1 MNKKINALGKEQVF
15 KIIDFLK
22 VPSSLDK
29 DFIFEIYDLAM
40 EAISQLADM
49 APFETIV
56 NVNSLEIIEYCIGE
70 FLYSIVVRS
79 PEQIDE
85 FIKNENIKASMASIV
100 ADKYISLSKLQHKE
114 RRIANSYFP
123 PISSLSV
130 YINFTL
136 NILQKY
142 NKNDPASTLI
152 TDLLMKS
159 LSIAKCAL
167 SLLVDGFETEAFSS
181 WRTLHECE
189 CTLILLE
196 HFGSP
201 LINRYLKHMQYGI
214 AFKDVM
220 ENKEKQTEIFNQMKE
235 EMKQYDLKSKDI
247 KKFIEYGWLYAIPEV
262 GKDSTF
268 KLNFRDG
275 LEKVA
280 GLSMYNSRYEMSSE
294 IIHSTPML
302 IYSNRD
308 YFYYITLLSLYESF
322 FRLEKIFVSLFAKEV
337 SPEQMKRYEAMRNVY
352 YSQLVNIHKRES
364 VNLKELQE
372 KSKKK
377 GN

>member
-196 HFGSP
+196 HFGGP
-201 LINRYLKHMQYGI
+201 LINCYLKHMQYGI

-364 VNLKELQE
+364 VNFKELQE

>member
-1 MNKKINALGKEQVF
+1 MRWQGKKEKLNKKINALGKEQVF

-159 LSIAKCAL
+159 QIGRASC
-167 SLLVDGFETEAFSS
+167 
-181 WRTLHECE
+181 
-189 CTLILLE
+189 
-196 HFGSP
+196 
-201 LINRYLKHMQYGI
+201 
-214 AFKDVM
+214 
-220 ENKEKQTEIFNQMKE
+220 
-235 EMKQYDLKSKDI
+235 
-247 KKFIEYGWLYAIPEV
+247 
-262 GKDSTF
+262 
-268 KLNFRDG
+268 
-275 LEKVA
+275 
-280 GLSMYNSRYEMSSE
+280 
-294 IIHSTPML
+294 
-302 IYSNRD
+302 
-308 YFYYITLLSLYESF
+308 
-322 FRLEKIFVSLFAKEV
+322 
-337 SPEQMKRYEAMRNVY
+337 
-352 YSQLVNIHKRES
+352 RER
-364 VNLKELQE
+364 V
-372 KSKKK
+372 
-377 GN
+377 

>member
-1 MNKKINALGKEQVF
+1 MDKKINALGKEQVF

-29 DFIFEIYDLAM
+29 DFIFEVYDLAM

-85 FIKNENIKASMASIV
+85 FVKNENIKASMASIV

-142 NKNDPASTLI
+142 DKNDPASTLI

-189 CTLILLE
+189 CTLMLLE
-196 HFGSP
+196 HFGGP

-220 ENKEKQTEIFNQMKE
+220 ENKDKQTEIFNQMKD

-247 KKFIEYGWLYAIPEV
+247 KKYIEYGWLYAIPEV
-262 GKDSTF
+262 EKDPAF

-280 GLSMYNSRYEMSSE
+280 GLSIYNSRYEMSSE

-322 FRLEKIFVSLFAKEV
+322 FRLEKIFVSLFSKVV
-337 SPEQMKRYEAMRNVY
+337 SSEQMKRYEAMRSVY

-364 VNLKELQE
+364 ANFKELQE
-372 KSKKK
+372 KGKKK

>member
-364 VNLKELQE
+364 VNFKELQE
-372 KSKKK
+372 KNKKK

>member
-1 MNKKINALGKEQVF
+1 LNKKINALGKEQVF

-114 RRIANSYFP
+114 RRIANSCFP

>member
-1 MNKKINALGKEQVF
+1 MDKKINALGKEQVF

-364 VNLKELQE
+364 VNFKELQE

>member
-1 MNKKINALGKEQVF
+1 MDKKINALGKEQVF

-29 DFIFEIYDLAM
+29 DFVFEVYDLAM

-79 PEQIDE
+79 PKQIDE
-85 FIKNENIKASMASIV
+85 FVKNENIKVSMASIV

-142 NKNDPASTLI
+142 DKNDPASTLI

-159 LSIAKCAL
+159 LSIAKCSL

-189 CTLILLE
+189 CTLMLLE

-220 ENKEKQTEIFNQMKE
+220 ENKDKQTEIFNQMKE

-247 KKFIEYGWLYAIPEV
+247 KKYIEYGWLYAIPEV
-262 GKDSTF
+262 EKDPSF

-280 GLSMYNSRYEMSSE
+280 GLSIYNSRYEMSSE

-322 FRLEKIFVSLFAKEV
+322 FRLEKIFVSLFSKEV
-337 SPEQMKRYEAMRNVY
+337 SPEQMKRYEAMRSVY

-364 VNLKELQE
+364 ANFKVLQE
-372 KSKKK
+372 KGKKK

>member
-189 CTLILLE
+189 CTLMLLE
-196 HFGSP
+196 HFGGP

-220 ENKEKQTEIFNQMKE
+220 ENKDKQTEIFNQMKD

-364 VNLKELQE
+364 VNFKELQE
-372 KSKKK
+372 KRKKK

>member
-1 MNKKINALGKEQVF
+1 LDKKINALGKEQVF

-364 VNLKELQE
+364 VNFKELQE

>member
-1 MNKKINALGKEQVF
+1 MDKKINALGKEQVF

-29 DFIFEIYDLAM
+29 DFVFEVYDLAM

-85 FIKNENIKASMASIV
+85 FVKNENIKASMASIV

-142 NKNDPASTLI
+142 DKNDPASTLI

-159 LSIAKCAL
+159 LSIAKCSL

-189 CTLILLE
+189 CTLMLLE

-201 LINRYLKHMQYGI
+201 LINRYLKHMQYGT

-220 ENKEKQTEIFNQMKE
+220 ENKDKQTEIFNQMKE

-247 KKFIEYGWLYAIPEV
+247 KKYIEYGWLYAIPEV
-262 GKDSTF
+262 EKDPSF

-280 GLSMYNSRYEMSSE
+280 GLSIYNSRYEMSSE

-322 FRLEKIFVSLFAKEV
+322 FRLEKIFVSLFSKEV
-337 SPEQMKRYEAMRNVY
+337 SPEQMKRYEAMRSVY

-364 VNLKELQE
+364 ANFKVLQE
-372 KSKKK
+372 KGKKK

>member
-1 MNKKINALGKEQVF
+1 MDKKINALGKEQVF

-29 DFIFEIYDLAM
+29 DFVFEVYDLAM

-85 FIKNENIKASMASIV
+85 FVKNENIKASMASIV

-142 NKNDPASTLI
+142 DKNDPASTLI

-159 LSIAKCAL
+159 LSIAKCSL

-189 CTLILLE
+189 CTLMLLE

-220 ENKEKQTEIFNQMKE
+220 ENKDKQTEIFNQMKE

-247 KKFIEYGWLYAIPEV
+247 KKYIEYGWLYAIPEV
-262 GKDSTF
+262 EKDPSF

-280 GLSMYNSRYEMSSE
+280 GLSLYNSRYEMSSE

-322 FRLEKIFVSLFAKEV
+322 FRLEKIFVSLFSKEV
-337 SPEQMKRYEAMRNVY
+337 SPEQMKRYEAMRSVY

-364 VNLKELQE
+364 ANFKVLQE
-372 KSKKK
+372 KGKKK

>member
-196 HFGSP
+196 HFGRP

-220 ENKEKQTEIFNQMKE
+220 ENKDKQTEIFNQMKD

>member
-1 MNKKINALGKEQVF
+1 MDKKINALGKEQVF

-22 VPSSLDK
+22 IPSSLNK
-29 DFIFEIYDLAM
+29 DFIFEVYDLAM

-49 APFETIV
+49 APFEAIV

-70 FLYSIVVRS
+70 FLYSIAVRS
-79 PEQIDE
+79 PEQIDD
-85 FIKNENIKASMASIV
+85 FVKNENIKASMASIV
-100 ADKYISLSKLQHKE
+100 ADKYISLSKLQHRE

-142 NKNDPASTLI
+142 DKNDPASTLI

-189 CTLILLE
+189 CTLMLLE

-220 ENKEKQTEIFNQMKE
+220 DNKDKQTEIFNQMKE

-247 KKFIEYGWLYAIPEV
+247 KKYIEYGWLYAISDVE
-262 GKDSTF
+262 KDSTF

-280 GLSMYNSRYEMSSE
+280 GLSIYNSRYEMSSE

-322 FRLEKIFVSLFAKEV
+322 FRLEKIFVSLFSKGV
-337 SPEQMKRYEAMRNVY
+337 SPEQMKRYEAMRSVY

-364 VNLKELQE
+364 ANFKELQE
-372 KSKKK
+372 KGKKK

>member
-1 MNKKINALGKEQVF
+1 MDKKINALGKEQVF

-29 DFIFEIYDLAM
+29 DFVFEVYDLAM

-85 FIKNENIKASMASIV
+85 FVKNENIKASMASIV

-142 NKNDPASTLI
+142 DKNDPASTLI

-159 LSIAKCAL
+159 LSIAKCSL

-189 CTLILLE
+189 CTLMLLE

-220 ENKEKQTEIFNQMKE
+220 ENKDKQTEIFNQMKE

-247 KKFIEYGWLYAIPEV
+247 KKYIEYGWLYAIPEV
-262 GKDSTF
+262 EKDPSF

-280 GLSMYNSRYEMSSE
+280 GLSIYNSRYEMSSE

-322 FRLEKIFVSLFAKEV
+322 FRLEKIFVSLFSKEV
-337 SPEQMKRYEAMRNVY
+337 SPEQMKRYEAMRSVY

-364 VNLKELQE
+364 ANFKVLQE
-372 KSKKK
+372 KGKKK

>member
-1 MNKKINALGKEQVF
+1 MDKKINALGKEQVF

-29 DFIFEIYDLAM
+29 DFVFEVYDLAM
-40 EAISQLADM
+40 EAISQLANM

-85 FIKNENIKASMASIV
+85 FVHNENIKASMASIV

-142 NKNDPASTLI
+142 DKNDPASTLI

-159 LSIAKCAL
+159 LSIAKCSL

-189 CTLILLE
+189 CTLMLLE

-220 ENKEKQTEIFNQMKE
+220 ENKDKQTEIFNQMKE
-235 EMKQYDLKSKDI
+235 EMKQYNLKSKDI
-247 KKFIEYGWLYAIPEV
+247 KKYIEYGWLYAIPELE
-262 GKDSTF
+262 KDSSF

-280 GLSMYNSRYEMSSE
+280 GLSLYNSRYEMSSE

-322 FRLEKIFVSLFAKEV
+322 FRLEKIFVSLFSKEV
-337 SPEQMKRYEAMRNVY
+337 SPEQMKRYEAMRSVY
-352 YSQLVNIHKRES
+352 YAQLVNIHKRES
-364 VNLKELQE
+364 ANFKVLQE
-372 KSKKK
+372 KGKKK

>member
-1 MNKKINALGKEQVF
+1 MDKKINALGQEQVF

-29 DFIFEIYDLAM
+29 DFVYEVYDLAM
-40 EAISQLADM
+40 EAISQLAEM

-142 NKNDPASTLI
+142 DKNDPASTLI

-189 CTLILLE
+189 CTLLLLE

-220 ENKEKQTEIFNQMKE
+220 DNKDKQTEIFNQMKE

-247 KKFIEYGWLYAIPEV
+247 KKYIEYGWLYAIPEV
-262 GKDSTF
+262 EKDSTF

-280 GLSMYNSRYEMSSE
+280 GLSIYNSRYEMSSE

-364 VNLKELQE
+364 ANFKELQE
-372 KSKKK
+372 KGKKK

>member
-189 CTLILLE
+189 CTLLLLE

>member
-1 MNKKINALGKEQVF
+1 LDKKINALGKEQVF

-29 DFIFEIYDLAM
+29 DFVFEVYDLAM

-85 FIKNENIKASMASIV
+85 FVKNENIKASMASIV

-142 NKNDPASTLI
+142 DKNDPASTLI

-159 LSIAKCAL
+159 LSIAKCSL

-189 CTLILLE
+189 CTLMLLE

-220 ENKEKQTEIFNQMKE
+220 ENKDKQTEIFNQMKE

-247 KKFIEYGWLYAIPEV
+247 KKYIEYGWLYAIPEV
-262 GKDSTF
+262 EKDPSF

-280 GLSMYNSRYEMSSE
+280 GLSLYNSRYEMSSE

-322 FRLEKIFVSLFAKEV
+322 FRLEKIFVSLFSKEV
-337 SPEQMKRYEAMRNVY
+337 SPEQMKRYEAMRSVY

-364 VNLKELQE
+364 ANFKVLQE
-372 KSKKK
+372 KGKKK

>member
-1 MNKKINALGKEQVF
+1 MDKKINALGKEQVF

-247 KKFIEYGWLYAIPEV
+247 KKFIEYGWLYAITEV

-364 VNLKELQE
+364 VNFKELQE
-372 KSKKK
+372 KNKKK

>member
-1 MNKKINALGKEQVF
+1 LNKKINALGKEQVF

>member
-1 MNKKINALGKEQVF
+1 MDKKINALGREQVF

-22 VPSSLDK
+22 VPSSLNK

-49 APFETIV
+49 APFEAIV

-100 ADKYISLSKLQHKE
+100 ADKYISLSKLQHRE

-142 NKNDPASTLI
+142 DKNDPASTLI

-159 LSIAKCAL
+159 LSIAKCSL

-189 CTLILLE
+189 CTLMLLE
-196 HFGSP
+196 HFGNP

-220 ENKEKQTEIFNQMKE
+220 ENKDKQTEIFNQMKE

-247 KKFIEYGWLYAIPEV
+247 KKYIEYGWLYAISDVE
-262 GKDSTF
+262 KDSTF

-280 GLSMYNSRYEMSSE
+280 GLSIYNSRYEMSSE

-322 FRLEKIFVSLFAKEV
+322 FRLEKIFVSLFSKGV
-337 SPEQMKRYEAMRNVY
+337 SPEQMKRYEAMRSVY

-364 VNLKELQE
+364 ANFKELQE
-372 KSKKK
+372 KGKKK

>member
-1 MNKKINALGKEQVF
+1 MDKKINALGKEQVF

-247 KKFIEYGWLYAIPEV
+247 KKFIEYGWLYAIPEA

-364 VNLKELQE
+364 VNFKELQE